1 MPLILSISDIRKEY
15 TQALAR
21 LELVAYLPSLSASGR
36 RSLVDPAPG
45 FLLTSIALVRDLSP
59 DMIVALYAQ
68 NGLYEKALSSA
79 HILGIDMAPLF
90 EALARK
96 CVRLG
101 QTEGSHAY
109 T

>member
-1 MPLILSISDIRKEY
+1 M
-15 TQALAR
+15 
-21 LELVAYLPSLSASGR
+21 
-36 RSLVDPAPG
+36 
-45 FLLTSIALVRDLSP
+45 RDLSP

-79 HILGIDMAPLF
+79 HVLGVDMAPLF

-101 QTEGSHAY
+101 QVEGSQAY
-109 T
+109 S